1 MRRWQGVAL
10 ACLLA
15 SACATLPRAQLGVDP
30 PELARWRDGV
40 KWDDAGDEAVRLLSG
55 YLQVDTA
62 NPPGNETRGATYLAG
77 LLQKD
82 GIASE
87 IVEFAPGRGS
97 LIARLKGTG
106 AEKPLCLLSHL
117 DVVPAEAKNWQQPPF
132 SGLVDA
138 NGMIWGRGAL
148 DMKGMGLIETMTLVW
163 LKRLAVPLK
172 RDVIL
177 LAVADEEVDNRGMQ
191 FIVQKYWP
199 QIDCSHVVNEGG
211 MGIRDAMAPGQTIFA
226 ISVAEK
232 GLLWLKMIAHGK
244 AGHGSTPIPG
254 RAPDRLL
261 DAIAKI
267 RARHP
272 EATWQASTREVLAQ
286 VGHDAGGMT
295 GFVLTRPMLQDWLAE
310 GQLMKNPGTRAA
322 MIDTVNVTGFGGA
335 EEPNVVPAEVWA
347 HLDCRLLPG
356 HKPQELLADLIK
368 LVDDPNIRFEILH
381 QAEANGSPWDD
392 PFYRALARH
401 AVAGKKNAVVG
412 PVLSPG
418 FTDSLLLRPL
428 GVRAYGF
435 VPFAA
440 NQDEAGTMHGENE
453 RVSSANVRDGLRVLF
468 GAVVD
473 VAALP
478 GQ

>member
-1 MRRWQGVAL
+1 MRRAL
-10 ACLLA
+10 LILTLLTC
-15 SACATLPRAQLGVDP
+15 ACATLPRADLGVSP
-30 PELARWRDGV
+30 PELAQWRDGV
-40 KWDDAGDEAVRLLSG
+40 NWPDAGQEAVRLLSG
-55 YLQVDTA
+55 YLQVDTS
-62 NPPGNETRGATYLAG
+62 NPPGNETLGAKYLAG
-77 LLQKD
+77 LLEKE

-106 AEKPLCLLSHL
+106 SEKPLCLLSHL

-138 NGMIWGRGAL
+138 QGMIWGRGAL
-148 DMKGMGLIETMTLVW
+148 DMKGMGLIETLTLIW
-163 LKRLAVPLK
+163 LKRLHVPLK

-177 LAVADEEVDNRGMQ
+177 LAVADEEVDNRGML
-191 FIVQKYWP
+191 FIVEKYWP

-211 MGIRDAMAPGQTIFA
+211 MGIRDAMTPGQTIFA

-254 RAPDRLL
+254 RAPERLL
-261 DAIAKI
+261 KALDKI

-272 EATWQASTREVLAQ
+272 EAVWHDSTRETLAQ
-286 VGHDAGGMT
+286 VGHDVGGAT
-295 GFVLTRPMLQDWLAE
+295 GYVLTRPTLQNWLAE
-310 GQLMKNPGTRAA
+310 SKLMANPGTAAA
-322 MIDTVNVTGFGGA
+322 MTDTVNITGFGGA
-335 EEPNVVPAEVWA
+335 NEPNVIPSEVWA

-356 HKPQELLADLIK
+356 HKPADMLADLIK
-368 LVDDPNIRFEILH
+368 LVDDPNVRFEVLH
-381 QAEANGSPWDD
+381 QALANESPWDD

-401 AVAGKKNAVVG
+401 AVAGKPNAVAG

-418 FTDSLLLRPL
+418 FTDSLHLRPL

-435 VPFAA
+435 VPFATP
-440 NQDEAGTMHGENE
+440 QEDTGTMHGENE
-453 RVSSANVRDGLRVLF
+453 RVSSENVRDGLRTLF
-468 GAVVD
+468 SAVVD
-473 VAALP
+473 VTALP
-478 GQ
+478 GK

>member
-1 MRRWQGVAL
+1 MRHLAALVAL
-10 ACLLA
+10 LTC
-15 SACATLPRAQLGVDP
+15 ACATLPRADFGVDP
-30 PELARWRDGV
+30 PELAAWRNGV
-40 KWDDAGDEAVRLLSG
+40 KWPEAGQEAARLLSG

-62 NPPGNETRGATYLAG
+62 NPPGNETRGAQYLAG
-77 LLQKD
+77 LLQKE
-82 GIASE
+82 GIPSE

-97 LIARLKGTG
+97 LMARLKGNG
-106 AEKPLCLLSHL
+106 SEKPLCLLSHI

-132 SGLVDA
+132 SGLIDA
-138 NGMIWGRGAL
+138 NGDIWGRGAL

-163 LKRLAVPLK
+163 LKRLNVPLK

-191 FIVQKYWP
+191 YIVDKFWP
-199 QIDCSHVVNEGG
+199 QIDCSQLVNEGG
-211 MGIRDAMAPGQTIFA
+211 MGIRDAMTPGQTIFA

-254 RAPDRLL
+254 RAPERLL
-261 DAIAKI
+261 DALAKI
-267 RARHP
+267 RARHS
-272 EATWQASTREVLAQ
+272 EAVWQDSTRETLAQ
-286 VGHDAGGMT
+286 VGHDAGGLT
-295 GFVLTRPMLQDWLAE
+295 GYVLTRPALQTALA
-310 GQLMKNPGTRAA
+310 QSKLMANPGTRAA

-347 HLDCRLLPG
+347 QLDCRLLPG
-356 HKPQELLADLIK
+356 HKPMELLADLVK
-368 LVDDPNIRFEILH
+368 TVDDSNVRFEVLYK
-381 QAEANGSPWDD
+381 ADANASPWDD

-401 AVAGKKNAVVG
+401 AVAVRPNAVAG

-418 FTDSLLLRPL
+418 YTDSLLARPL
-428 GVRAYGF
+428 GVHAYGF
-435 VPFAA
+435 VPFATT
-440 NQDEAGTMHGENE
+440 QDEAGTMHGENE
-453 RVSSANVRDGLRVLF
+453 RVSSDNVRDGLRVLF

-478 GQ
+478 GL